1 MFTCEKVNIYK
12 VRFHRMAG
20 QSQKTNC
27 SWGFTDSDEPSL
39 CYFKERL
46 K

>member
-20 QSQKTNC
+20 ESQKKKIAPGGSQIVT
-27 SWGFTDSDEPSL
+27 SHLFVISRRG
-39 CYFKERL
+39 
-46 K
+46 